1 MFSTARAVISISLL
15 SLPGAALAQAG
26 PSEAQ
31 IIAGA
36 PTSKINVGAKKL
48 AGQMVAT
55 LRVGDD
61 GLVKD
66 LTVTENT
73 AESAF
78 EPQLTKVLQNT
89 RFRPAIDA
97 NGQAVEST
105 VDVKVE
111 LRPSTGALP
120 KPVAAKPDP
129 QLTEKEKVR
138 IRKMKCS
145 DFVWEWKILDDEA
158 GAAAATEFMPRIA
171 VTMYAAMRTEAG
183 EYVDAKIWKA
193 SAKALKE
200 AADRCDDSPTAR
212 FWDGV
217 FKNVP
222 DEAVPKSARLSPSNE
237 SLISTGV
244 SSSFC
249 TCTHCRSAGSP
260 RPTRMVC
267 RPSRASISTL
277 SKVTSSRC

>member
-1 MFSTARAVISISLL
+1 MFSTARAVFTISLL

-36 PTSKINVGAKKL
+36 STSKINVGARKL

-61 GLVKD
+61 GRVRD
-66 LTVTENT
+66 VAVTENT
-73 AESAF
+73 TEAAF
-78 EPQLTKVLQNT
+78 ETQLVKVLQST

-97 NGQAVEST
+97 NGQLIEGT

-111 LRPSTGALP
+111 LRPSTGAAP

-129 QLTEKEKVR
+129 QLTDKEKVR

-171 VTMYAAMRTEAG
+171 IAMYAAMRTEAG

-200 AADRCDDSPTAR
+200 TAERCGDTPSAP
-212 FWDGV
+212 FWDGMFKTV
-217 FKNVP
+217 F
-222 DEAVPKSARLSPSNE
+222 DEAVPK
-237 SLISTGV
+237 
-244 SSSFC
+244 
-249 TCTHCRSAGSP
+249 
-260 RPTRMVC
+260 
-267 RPSRASISTL
+267 
-277 SKVTSSRC
+277 

>member
-1 MFSTARAVISISLL
+1 MFSTARAVFTISLL
-15 SLPGAALAQAG
+15 FLPGAALAQAG

-36 PTSKINVGAKKL
+36 STSKINVGARKL

-61 GLVKD
+61 GRVRD
-66 LTVTENT
+66 VAVTENT
-73 AESAF
+73 TEAAF
-78 EPQLTKVLQNT
+78 ETQLVKVLQST

-97 NGQAVEST
+97 NGQIVEST

-129 QLTEKEKVR
+129 QLTDKEKAR

-145 DFVWEWKILDDEA
+145 DFVWEWKLLDDEA

-171 VTMYAAMRTEAG
+171 IAMYASMRTEAG

-200 AADRCDDSPTAR
+200 TAERCGDSPTAP

-217 FKNVP
+217 FKTVL
-222 DEAVPKSARLSPSNE
+222 DEAVPK
-237 SLISTGV
+237 
-244 SSSFC
+244 
-249 TCTHCRSAGSP
+249 
-260 RPTRMVC
+260 
-267 RPSRASISTL
+267 
-277 SKVTSSRC
+277 